1 MSSNWRKTSMIWV
14 AYMSLSS
21 VFEGMSLSCLLTIY
35 GLIGLVLCCTCID
48 DNQIIKEFLHVEH
61 SNLFLDAQLQLQP
74 IQPGKHAVCEL
85 WNACVCHHIKNGWG
99 RDMTGHLWFVRTTT
113 DVVQTTTP
121 NWLTTRDIWWSVSAE
136 LDCRPDITETCLPWW
151 HVADMSPTL
160 STKQN
165 LRMSQTLFISGMC

>member
-1 MSSNWRKTSMIWV
+1 MIWV

-85 WNACVCHHIKNGWG
+85 
-99 RDMTGHLWFVRTTT
+99 
-113 DVVQTTTP
+113 
-121 NWLTTRDIWWSVSAE
+121 
-136 LDCRPDITETCLPWW
+136 
-151 HVADMSPTL
+151 
-160 STKQN
+160 
-165 LRMSQTLFISGMC
+165 